1 MRVGGPSIGV
11 VDYGMGNRRSAE
23 KALEHVGAR
32 VEVSADPERLRA
44 MDGLVLPG
52 VGAFPAGMAAIR
64 AAGLDEL
71 LHERVEAGVP
81 LLGLCLG
88 MQLLFERS
96 EEHDGASG
104 LGLLAGTVR
113 RLNAPGL
120 KLPHIGWSELR
131 WLRPTPLSE
140 GLPDPAYLYHVHSF
154 AAVAGRRGRGAGDRR
169 LRRAVRCDRRAGKRV
184 RHAVAPGEVLRTR
197 AGAAW
202 QLHPLVRPRRGTGVI
217 LYPAI
222 DILDGSAVRLV
233 KGDFDAKKVYDEDP
247 LSAARGWTEAGARYL
262 HVVDLDGAKTGVPVN
277 LEHLRRIAGELGVPV
292 QYGGGSALG
301 EAVCDAAGGGRRARD
316 PRYGRVHR
324 RGAA

>member
-1 MRVGGPSIGV
+1 MTEGGPSIGV

-32 VEVSADPERLRA
+32 VEVSGDPARLRE

-64 AAGLDEL
+64 AAGLDDL
-71 LHERVEAGVP
+71 LQERVGAGVP

-96 EEHDGASG
+96 EEHDGATG

-131 WLRPTPLSE
+131 WLRETPLSE

-154 AAVAGRRGRGAGDRR
+154 AVSPAEQDVVLATADYGEPFAAIVGQENVFGTQSHPEKSSTHGLALLGNFTRLCGRAAV
-169 LRRAVRCDRRAGKRV
+169 
-184 RHAVAPGEVLRTR
+184 
-197 AGAAW
+197 
-202 QLHPLVRPRRGTGVI
+202 
-217 LYPAI
+217 PA
-222 DILDGSAVRLV
+222 
-233 KGDFDAKKVYDEDP
+233 
-247 LSAARGWTEAGARYL
+247 
-262 HVVDLDGAKTGVPVN
+262 
-277 LEHLRRIAGELGVPV
+277 
-292 QYGGGSALG
+292 
-301 EAVCDAAGGGRRARD
+301 
-316 PRYGRVHR
+316 
-324 RGAA
+324 